1 MTKSLIAGPRL
12 RGPSS
17 NDFSLSPGQ
26 KFERD
31 LTVFMIVERREAHCV
46 IENFRSLEK
55 KLISVDQLYQ
65 MYLTQEIIPLRE
77 DSPSPLLSGIHLHGD
92 AFRKQRIESQSSAA
106 IQHGIAVSYFI
117 QSLRAL
123 GHTSLRPTP
132 LLTLDYKKILAATA
146 KSDQSTHIKILSLDT
161 IYQWSLKLDAAN
173 GDTRVVI
180 PNFSERGGPGRGRIS
195 MEAMRA
201 LEKIWDRIRN
211 DPGSKIRFFEIEK
224 DLKQELRNIEDQA
237 CIFTMLPSRSTI
249 ERLTRREFG
258 SYTICVRNHGPRY
271 AKKTFHSW
279 FPRDRAQ
286 SPLEVVEFDDKDTRV
301 FLVDDRSG
309 LPYGRAFVT
318 AGVDQ
323 YSAIPLG
330 LSIGDRSR
338 STLSALDAFRRAI
351 LPKSASDH
359 EFAHLKGCPEFFGFH
374 SVAVFDNAL
383 YNHSKAIEKAI
394 FESSGAICAWAKP
407 RTPTEKSIVEDFN
420 SRMSSGIFEEM
431 PGFSGTKRSLDGEQH
446 ALFGANMTLLAFK
459 QRLQKWAYEIYCNT
473 PRNGGSTPRQL
484 WHSAM
489 RHVEQRLPSNLTQF
503 DFIFAVEHSICLRPS
518 GLEFTGLCYQSQE
531 LIELQRSCGSK
542 FKVIFRFHPNV
553 LSRVFVLDPRS
564 KAYFVVD
571 STTPSY
577 TNDLT
582 LSQHKLIRKMTR
594 DKGQKNPS
602 IFQLLDAREEL
613 RLLTSQAGMSKNRKD
628 RRWANTIGTIPAPQG
643 SSNEPVIG
651 LECVSELEYQI
662 NQISQIELGKLD
674 DAWDFPE
681 DF

>member
-1 MTKSLIAGPRL
+1 M
-12 RGPSS
+12 
-17 NDFSLSPGQ
+17 
-26 KFERD
+26 
-31 LTVFMIVERREAHCV
+31 
-46 IENFRSLEK
+46 
-55 KLISVDQLYQ
+55 
-65 MYLTQEIIPLRE
+65 
-77 DSPSPLLSGIHLHGD
+77 HGD

-106 IQHGIAVSYFI
+106 IQQGIAVSYFI

-132 LLTLDYKKILAATA
+132 LLELDYKKILAATA
-146 KSDQSTHIKILSLDT
+146 ISDQSTYIKIHSLDT

-173 GDTRVVI
+173 GDMRVLI

-195 MEAMRA
+195 MEAMGA

-211 DPGSKIRFFEIEK
+211 DPRSKIRFFEIEK
-224 DLKQELRNIEDQA
+224 DLKQELRNIGDQA
-237 CIFTMLPSRSTI
+237 RIFTMLPSRSTI
-249 ERLTRREFG
+249 ERLTKREFG

-271 AKKTFHSW
+271 AKKTFHNW

-286 SPLEVVEFDDKDTRV
+286 SPLEVVEFDDKDSRV
-301 FLVDDRSG
+301 FLIDDRSG

-330 LSIGDRSR
+330 LSIGDRPR

-359 EFAHLKGCPEFFGFH
+359 EFADLKGCPEFFGFH

-394 FESSGAICAWAKP
+394 FESSGAICAWSKP

-420 SRMSSGIFEEM
+420 NRMSSGIFEEM

-446 ALFGANMTLLAFK
+446 ALVGANMNLLDFK

-489 RHVEQRLPSNLTQF
+489 RHVQQRLPSNLNQF
-503 DFIFAVEHSICLRPS
+503 DFIFALEHSACLRPS
-518 GLEFTGLCYQSQE
+518 GLEFTGLFYQSQE
-531 LIELQRSCGSK
+531 LTELQGSCGSK
-542 FKVIFRFHPNV
+542 FQVTFRYHPNV
-553 LSRVFVLDPRS
+553 LSKVYVLDPRRKNYFIVNS
-564 KAYFVVD
+564 TAPAY
-571 STTPSY
+571 TK
-577 TNDLT
+577 DLT
-582 LSQHKLIRKMTR
+582 LSQHKWIRKMGR

-602 IFQLLDAREEL
+602 IFELLENREEL
-613 RLLTSQAGMSKNRKD
+613 RLLTSQAGMSKNRKN
-628 RRWANTIGTIPAPQG
+628 RRWANAIGPIPASER
-643 SSNEPVIG
+643 SSGEPIG
-651 LECVSELEYQI
+651 APEFVSELEYQI
-662 NQISQIELGKLD
+662 NQISQIELEKLD